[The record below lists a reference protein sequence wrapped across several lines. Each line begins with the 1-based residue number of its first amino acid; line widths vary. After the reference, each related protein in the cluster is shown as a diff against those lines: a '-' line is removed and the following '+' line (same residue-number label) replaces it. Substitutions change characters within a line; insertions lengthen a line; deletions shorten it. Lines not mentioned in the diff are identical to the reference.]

1 MFRITPKEEIF
12 FDFFVEI
19 VKKNVEA
26 SRLFYD
32 LLNNYEDIPSKVK
45 EIEVIE
51 HDCDAIVHKVFRQ
64 LDASFITPI
73 DREDIHLIAKELDDI
88 TDQVELTA
96 QRSIMY
102 NVDVIK
108 DEAIKLASEN
118 GIEIIMSTPSF
129 ELWYRLH
136 YSYTSKVYSSNKE
149 LINDLKNYIPVY
161 KKSLDI
167 YDIIKDKTDFAVNNS
182 KRLEKEQIEN
192 GKEINNI
199 SCNPYTAV
207 YKPVEYMLNRSK

>member
-96 QRSIMY
+96 QRFIMY

-108 DEAIKLASEN
+108 DEAIKLAKLAVDATNEL
-118 GIEIIMSTPSF
+118 EI
-129 ELWYRLH
+129 
-136 YSYTSKVYSSNKE
+136 
-149 LINDLKNYIPVY
+149 LITDLRFM
-161 KKSLDI
+161 KK
-167 YDIIKDKTDFAVNNS
+167 KTDKIHKKIVDIN
-182 KRLEKEQIEN
+182 KIEN
-192 GKEINNI
+192 DGDYVYRAAMRELFLNEKDVMQVIRWKSIYNFLEEILDSCENVANI
-199 SCNPYTAV
+199 IEGIV
-207 YKPVEYMLNRSK
+207 MKHV

>member
-26 SRLFYD
+26 ANLFYD
-32 LLNNYEDIPSKVK
+32 LLNNYEDVANKVK
-45 EIEVIE
+45 KIEVIE
-51 HDCDAIVHKVFRQ
+51 HDCDAIVHRVFRQ

-96 QRSIMY
+96 QRFMMY

-108 DEAIKLASEN
+108 DEAIKLAKLAIDATTELEVL
-118 GIEIIMSTPSF
+118 ITDLRFMKKRTEKIHKKIIDI
-129 ELWYRLH
+129 
-136 YSYTSKVYSSNKE
+136 NK
-149 LINDLKNYIPVY
+149 
-161 KKSLDI
+161 
-167 YDIIKDKTDFAVNNS
+167 
-182 KRLEKEQIEN
+182 IEN
-192 GKEINNI
+192 DGDYVYRAAMRELFLNEKDVMQVIRWKSIYNFLEEILDSCENVANI
-199 SCNPYTAV
+199 IEGIV
-207 YKPVEYMLNRSK
+207 MKHV